1 MLTLV
6 RVSLAR
12 SLAAF
17 AGMCLLVVACAPAAV
32 PQPTAAPVAKPTG
45 AAAVPTATFAAAPTA
60 AAAAKPTSAPAAA
73 PQPTSAPRPVAK
85 SLGKIIISQ
94 PSASLGFSPVLI
106 ADKAGLFK
114 EQGLDV
120 EVVYAGSGSKA
131 TAAVVGRSADIGAT
145 SLGDIIGALDQ
156 GQDLKIFVGLV
167 TRPTGAIVI
176 NKAVAARLGIDE
188 NTPIEQKVQAFKGLK
203 FAVSTPGSGTDT
215 QLRYVLSLYGLD
227 TERDVEI
234 ITTGSVEASLAAYAQ
249 GKADGASLSAPSAE
263 VAVIKNDGVMIVNLA
278 AGDVPSLSA
287 QVDSGLWATAAW
299 LRENPD
305 KATAATA
312 AIWQAFDYAHRSTAE
327 AGELV
332 RKEAWSDTEKP
343 VFDLAWQRVTPA
355 MATTPE
361 LSLPMVQSLLQYR
374 EVTEKKKASFP
385 VDQAFTNEYFQQ
397 AKTILGK

>member
-1 MLTLV
+1 MLTLLQTSGWRSIGLV
-6 RVSLAR
+6 AGVCLLSLACTPTPPP
-12 SLAAF
+12 AAT
-17 AGMCLLVVACAPAAV
+17 APA
-32 PQPTAAPVAKPTG
+32 PKP
-45 AAAVPTATFAAAPTA
+45 
-60 AAAAKPTSAPAAA
+60 
-73 PQPTSAPRPVAK
+73 
-85 SLGKIIISQ
+85 LGKIIISQ

-106 ADKAGLFK
+106 ADKTGLFK
-114 EQGLDV
+114 EQGLDA

-131 TAAVVGRSADIGAT
+131 TAAVIGRSADIGAT
-145 SLGDIIGALDQ
+145 SLGDIIGAMDQ
-156 GQDLKIFVGLV
+156 GQDIKIFIGLV

-188 NTPIEQKVQAFKGLK
+188 KTPIERKVQAFKGLK

-234 ITTGSVEASLAAYAQ
+234 LTTGSVQASLATYAQ

-263 VAVIKNDGVMIVNLA
+263 VAVIDKDGVMIVDLA
-278 AGDVPSLSA
+278 AGDVPSLGA
-287 QVDSGLWATAAW
+287 QVDTGIWATAAW

-305 KATAATA
+305 KAVAVTA
-312 AIWQAFDYAHRSTAE
+312 AIWKAFDYAHKSNAE

-332 RKEAWSDTEKP
+332 RKEAWSETEKP

-361 LSLPMVQSLLQYR
+361 LSLPYVQSLLQYR
-374 EVTEKKKASFP
+374 EVTEKKKATFA
-385 VDQAFTNEYFQQ
+385 VEQAFTNEFTEK
-397 AKTILGK
+397 ARAVLGK